1 MGLLDRDARQR
12 LIELLLRIPGSQN
25 RETRDLLLQDLPPN
39 LVSNIRRENAAL
51 VDIANIV
58 NTADSDTWARL
69 LDGTPSLQ
77 VIIENARN
85 LVAGSGTADELAKLL
100 ATVQGPARPE
110 VTPGDPDD
118 RPTTAPSLPPI
129 PPTAPTTPPPSDG
142 FLILDGRQ
150 LRRLQEIML
159 RAFRDRGS
167 LARMVRFG
175 LDTRLEDVTASPS
188 LSDMAFDLIMW
199 AESQHR
205 LADLIQV
212 AATAQPNN
220 GELEE
225 FARGVGLEPGRSTM
239 GTEAPAP
246 APMPLTNTDQDRLL
260 DILRTTP
267 VCQSAETLR
276 LFLRRAGV
284 ADSWLSNYRWEGS
297 AISIATQLLVEAER
311 QQYPLWGGR
320 PGYTVLGMI
329 MDRLLREQAVGYND
343 GRYLARLIRD
353 NNLIDLS
360 KATVSP
366 ELQSLLADPATG

>member
-12 LIELLLRIPGSQN
+12 LIALLLRIPGSQD
-25 RETRDLLLQDLPPN
+25 RGTRDLLLQDLPFN
-39 LVSNIRRENAAL
+39 LVSNIQRDKAAL

-77 VIIENARN
+77 VIIQNARN
-85 LVAGSGTADELAKLL
+85 LIAGSHGEADLEQLL
-100 ATVQGPARPE
+100 AIVQGQDRTE
-110 VTPGDPDD
+110 GTTGDLDD
-118 RPTTAPSLPPI
+118 QPPSVPSVPSTLPPE
-129 PPTAPTTPPPSDG
+129 PTTPPPSDG
-142 FLILDGRQ
+142 SLILDGRQ

-188 LSDMAFDLIMW
+188 LPDMAFDLIMW

-205 LADLIQV
+205 LADLIRA

-220 GELEE
+220 GELEA
-225 FARGVGLEPGRSTM
+225 FAREVGLEPGRSTA

-246 APMPLTNTDQDRLL
+246 APVPLTNTDQDRLL

-284 ADSWLSNYRWEGS
+284 ADSWLSNYRWEES